1 MSITLLLGATTTTK
15 SSGSALVYLIPIV
28 LFGLAYYFF
37 IRPRQKAAQAQRL
50 NKPELSIGD
59 EVITIGGVRGVIV
72 ALDDELVTLA
82 TGQMPGDELG
92 AGEVTHITFIRK
104 AIGQQ
109 VKPPAPPEEPGAP
122 VEDATDV
129 TGEERPSGDAGE
141 DEGGSSTS

>member
-1 MSITLLLGATTTTK
+1 MSITLLLGATTK
-15 SSGSALVYLIPIV
+15 SSGSSLVFLVPIV

-50 NKPELSIGD
+50 NKPELAVGD

-92 AGEVTHITFIRK
+92 AGDVTHITFIRK

-109 VKPPAPPEEPGAP
+109 VPPPAPPA
-122 VEDATDV
+122 EDATDV
-129 TGEERPSGDAGE
+129 TGEERSSGEAGE
-141 DEGGSSTS
+141 DEGDSSTS